1 MALFTIQVTIPAGGG
16 PVQVSSST
24 TPFRVIVFQNN
35 SAGTMRIGASNVSAT
50 VGYLLA
56 ATGGALSVRSGQPGY
71 CGYPSDWWV
80 VGTATQVLDVFFYT

>member
-1 MALFTIQVTIPAGGG
+1 MALFTIQVIIPTGGG
-16 PVQVSSST
+16 PVQISTST

-35 SAGTMRIGASNVSAT
+35 SAGTMRIGGPNVSST
-50 VGYLLA
+50 EGYLLA
-56 ATGGALSVRSGQPGY
+56 ATGGALSVRSGTPGY